1 METKKLAEFMTMNG
15 GEGQYSYAKNSA
27 FQKAGL
33 QITLEFISEEI
44 ASKLEVTKLLSNSKV
59 FKIADLGCS
68 IGPNTFI
75 AVQSIIDA
83 VKLKNKSE
91 CLNPESIEFQVL
103 FNDLVSNDFNTL
115 FKSLPERQYFAA
127 AVPGTFYGRL
137 FPEGSLHLVHASYTL
152 QFLSEIP
159 KEILD
164 KNSPAWNGGRIHYSK
179 KEVREAYSAQYA
191 KDMDLFLSVRAKEI
205 IPGGFLAAL
214 IPILHVGDGPSRNDA
229 FESCIID
236 MAKEGLLEEDKV
248 DSFNLPVYF
257 PSEDEFKAIIERNE
271 HFTIERTE
279 KTHRAVIPDA
289 SKPSVKRYANQLR
302 SGFEK
307 LLKEHFGVGNE
318 VMDELFDRYVEKLI
332 EFGTLSGSHK
342 SFVDF
347 FVLLKRKV
355 QA

>member
-1 METKKLAEFMTMNG
+1 METKKLAEIFTMNG

-33 QITLEFISEEI
+33 QITLEFINEEI
-44 ASKLEVTKLLSNSKV
+44 ASKLEVTKSLSSSKV

-68 IGPNTFI
+68 VGPNTFF

-83 VKLKNKSE
+83 VKLKSKRE
-91 CLNPESIEFQVL
+91 GLNPESIEFQVL

-115 FKSLPERQYFAA
+115 FMSLPERQYFAA
-127 AVPGTFYGRL
+127 AIPGTFYGRL
-137 FPEGSLHLVHASYTL
+137 FPEGSLHVVHASYTL
-152 QFLSEIP
+152 HFLSEIP

-164 KNSPAWNGGRIHYSK
+164 KNSPAWNGGRIHYSQ

-191 KDMDLFLSVRAKEI
+191 KDMDLFLSARAKEI

-214 IPILHVGDGPSRNDA
+214 IPIPHVGDRPLHYDA
-229 FESCIID
+229 FESCVMD
-236 MAKEGLLEEDKV
+236 MAKEGLLDEDKV
-248 DSFNLPVYF
+248 ESFNLPLYC
-257 PSEDEFKAIIERNE
+257 PSEEEFKVITERNG

-279 KTHRAVIPDA
+279 KTYRAVIPDA
-289 SKPSVKRYANQLR
+289 SKPSVKSFADQIR
-302 SGFEK
+302 SRFEG
-307 LLKEHFGVGNE
+307 LLKKHFGVGNE
-318 VMDELFDRYVEKLI
+318 VMDELFDRYAEKLI
-332 EFGTLSGSHK
+332 ESGTLSGSHK

-355 QA
+355 QT

>member
-1 METKKLAEFMTMNG
+1 MRAEKAK
-15 GEGQYSYAKNSA
+15 YIYAKNSA
-27 FQKAGL
+27 FQKAGIEL
-33 QITLEFISEEI
+33 TLEFINEEI

-68 IGPNTFI
+68 IGPNTFL

-83 VKLKNKSE
+83 VKLKSKSE
-91 CLNPESIEFQVL
+91 GLNPESVEFQVL
-103 FNDLVSNDFNTL
+103 FNDVVSNDFNTL

-127 AVPGTFYGRL
+127 AVPRTFYGLL

-191 KDMDLFLSVRAKEI
+191 KDMNLFLSARAKEI

-214 IPILHVGDGPSRNDA
+214 IPIPHVGDGPSHVDA
-229 FESCIID
+229 FESCFID
-236 MAKEGLLEEDKV
+236 MAIEGLLEEDKV
-248 DSFNLPVYF
+248 DDFNLPVYS
-257 PSEDEFKAIIERNE
+257 PSEDEFKAIIERNG

-279 KTHRAVIPDA
+279 KTYREVIPDA
-289 SKPSVKRYANQLR
+289 SKPSVKRFADQTR
-302 SGFEK
+302 SGFEG

-318 VMDELFDRYVEKLI
+318 VMDELFDRYAEKLI

-355 QA
+355 QS